1 MSSEENKNMNE
12 QEEIQRK
19 PDGYESIIPDTLF
32 DKVIALSKV
41 VEELGEEI
49 FHLNESMIG
58 KDKPDDYQMFQYVA
72 FLNFVDEIRKNTSLA
87 TQIHRLDS
95 EFIDKSAKEQGLT
108 TSQYVS
114 KFMVNQMFNML
125 RDR

>member
-19 PDGYESIIPDTLF
+19 PDGYVSIIPDTLF

-41 VEELGEEI
+41 VEELSEEI

-72 FLNFVDEIRKNTSLA
+72 FLDFVDEIRKNTSLA
-87 TQIHRLDS
+87 TQIHRLDGD
-95 EFIDKSAKEQGLT
+95 FIDKSAKEQGLT